1 MGTFTF
7 SDWLLGEDWFRL
19 WFEDFTRAEKIVG
32 VTSCCGLVKIDELP
46 ELLEKFWI
54 LEELIGLD
62 FMQLDPIYG
71 VGLKSRKLEF
81 FGIGNGVRVGEL

>member
-1 MGTFTF
+1 M
-7 SDWLLGEDWFRL
+7 
-19 WFEDFTRAEKIVG
+19 
-32 VTSCCGLVKIDELP
+32 KIDELP